1 MILDISSLDLSIFL
15 VLSVILVAVK
25 VALLAFLSK
34 KEREHVKES
43 GKFKFGFAFGVIVVM
58 VCLIASR
65 LIYMQFDFVLT
76 RFDASAYY
84 EVPNVWYWKTA
95 TVISSVGYAIFIFV
109 TDYRIF
115 KFRFKGIFA
124 YVILAF
130 TLTLFF
136 YPVHTKADFD
146 FLSLFL
152 LSANCV
158 AIVLP
163 VFFFYIGRT
172 RSPYQIPSLLIA
184 FGVIIYAIG
193 ASITTESLIVMLES
207 VFGEAA
213 RLVVYFT
220 SLVSKIAGLDMFS
233 YGVSVF
239 ATKFSK

>member
-1 MILDISSLDLSIFL
+1 MILDISSLELNIFF
-15 VLSVILVAVK
+15 VLSVILITVK
-25 VALLAFLSK
+25 VALLAYLSK
-34 KEREHVKES
+34 KERDHVRES
-43 GKFKFGFAFGVIVVM
+43 GKFSFGFAFGVIIVM

-65 LIYMQFDFVLT
+65 LIYMQFDFALT
-76 RFDASAYY
+76 HFDSSTYY
-84 EVPNVWYWKTA
+84 EFPNVWYWKTA
-95 TVISSVGYAIFIFV
+95 TMIASVGYVIFIFV

-115 KFRFKGIFA
+115 KFKFKGIFA
-124 YVILAF
+124 YMIMAF
-130 TLTLFF
+130 ALTLFF

-146 FLSLFL
+146 FQSLFL

-193 ASITTESLIVMLES
+193 ASITTESLIVMFVS
-207 VFGEAA
+207 TFGEGA
-213 RLVVYFT
+213 RLMIYFT
-220 SLVSKIAGLDMFS
+220 SLLSKITGLVMFS

-239 ATKFSK
+239 ARKFSK

>member
-1 MILDISSLDLSIFL
+1 MIMDISSLDLNIFL
-15 VLSVILVAVK
+15 VLSVVLVAVK

-43 GKFKFGFAFGVIVVM
+43 GKLKFGFAFGVIIM
-58 VCLIASR
+58 MICLIISR
-65 LIYMQFDFVLT
+65 LIYMQFDFVFT
-76 RFDASAYY
+76 RLESSTFY
-84 EVPNVWYWKTA
+84 EFPNVWYWKTA
-95 TVISSVGYAIFIFV
+95 TAIASVGYAIFIFV

-115 KFRFKGIFA
+115 KFKFKGIFS
-124 YVILAF
+124 YVMMAF

-136 YPVHTKADFD
+136 YPVLTKADFD

-163 VFFFYIGRT
+163 VFFFYLGRT

-193 ASITTESLIVMLES
+193 ASITTESIIVMFES
-207 VFGEAA
+207 IFSEAA
-213 RLVVYFT
+213 RLVVSFT
-220 SLVSKIAGLDMFS
+220 SLVSKIAGLVMFS
-233 YGVSVF
+233 YGVSIF